1 MANQGNSSR
10 PRNSD
15 GTVNWAVVFDDPDRG
30 ILAGIGKATSTA
42 HLAGLVS
49 QIGPLLFQRKNDA
62 KALAEFT
69 AKMNSIISAAEEL
82 GFDATRERLIN
93 VMIAEKDH
101 RIEEAKKYIANKRAG
116 QSIERRKSDWSF
128 GLKPVFFGTTAR
140 LFSTLGVILILISLA
155 VLSQIDLSS
164 PVPDPSDVTEK
175 EKVDEEE
182 KVELAPTPAKK
193 TSFMRKEVLYP
204 VYLMRPVVVKH
215 SGGRKSLVPVIV
227 APSIEEGSL
236 ICQLAPQFAESALFR
251 ITAAT
256 NDSSTL
262 EDKDIVSISSYLRK
276 DTNAILKEN
285 VIRAVY
291 LVDAQK
297 LDKQALRAAYRGC
310 GMHNLKIRPE
320 ELNSQ

>member
-1 MANQGNSSR
+1 MANQGSSSR

-15 GTVNWAVVFDDPDRG
+15 GTVNWTVVFDDPDRG

-69 AKMNSIISAAEEL
+69 AKMNGIVVAADEL
-82 GFDATRERLIN
+82 GFEATRDRLTN
-93 VMIAEKDH
+93 VMIAEKNH
-101 RIEEAKKYIANKRAG
+101 RIEEAKKYVANKRAG
-116 QSIERRKSDWSF
+116 QSIERRKSDWSIGF
-128 GLKPVFFGTTAR
+128 KKAFFGTPVR
-140 LFSTLGVILILISLA
+140 LFSTLGVILIMISLG
-155 VLSQIDLSS
+155 VLSQIDFST
-164 PVPDPSDVTEK
+164 PTPDVDAKAEK
-175 EKVDEEE
+175 DKDEEDEKVQ
-182 KVELAPTPAKK
+182 LAPTPSKK

-204 VYLMRPVVVKH
+204 VYLMRPVVVRH
-215 SGGRKSLVPVIV
+215 SGSRKSLVPIIV

-236 ICQLAPQFAESALFR
+236 ICQLAPKFAESALFR

-256 NDSSTL
+256 NDSNSL
-262 EDKDIVSISSYLRK
+262 ENNDLASISSYLRK
-276 DTNAILKEN
+276 DTNAILKKN
-285 VIRAVY
+285 VIQAVY

-297 LDKQALRAAYRGC
+297 LDKQALKAAYRGC

-320 ELNSQ
+320 ELNRQ